1 MLKNL
6 SFLFLT
12 SAILLYGC
20 KSLLSPIED
29 DFKPSLSL
37 DELSTPQ
44 TDLNATN
51 GNSLE
56 DKFRKEV
63 EALIKT
69 KEEDL
74 SSYYENYLDSLKL
87 KLKDSGSV
95 KIKGYEDFLINILSD
110 QIKNDTIYL
119 ANLVTKT
126 ETKGTP
132 LSFQYTGLK
141 NDNFYF
147 EIECLKHNSLSE
159 LIYGGIDIEFVEGD
173 QVRYQYFDLKKRD
186 KIKGSFKVLNDNPV
200 IFNVTKKGYTK
211 SALKVKVKKTLGSNL
226 IVERVIDSLEENQM
240 MVKEISDT
248 IYHLVDEKQYNLA
261 PLLDITNPHKLKIPL
276 VFDNLENL
284 LGWGYWVG
292 ISKSDIDNYSQ
303 LYELIFDEPLKLF
316 AKSELIKTSSKFTLP
331 KTLNEN
337 LKIDF
342 KNNSSDSISLNSTI
356 SYSFFKTDSLSKP
369 LKGELRITNLS
380 KLYDYMIT
388 LKTVGVNIVKSKVQ
402 EEETT
407 YKLNEYI
414 NISVIR

>member
-1 MLKNL
+1 MLKNHF
-6 SFLFLT
+6 FLFLI
-12 SAILLYGC
+12 SVALLSGC
-20 KSLLSPIED
+20 KSILSPTED
-29 DFKPSLSL
+29 EFKPSLSL
-37 DELSTPQ
+37 DELSAPQ
-44 TDLNATN
+44 TALNTTN
-51 GNSLE
+51 GNLLE
-56 DKFRKEV
+56 DKFRQEV

-87 KLKDSGSV
+87 KLKDSGSI
-95 KIKGYEDFLINILSD
+95 KIKGYEDFLVNILSD

-147 EIECLKHNSLSE
+147 EIECLKNNSLSE
-159 LIYGGIDIEFVEGD
+159 LIFGGIDIEFVEGD
-173 QVRYQYFDLKKRD
+173 QVRYKYFDLKKKD
-186 KIKGSFKVLNDNPV
+186 KIKGSFKVINDNPV
-200 IFNVTKKGYTK
+200 IFNVTKKGYSK

-226 IVERVIDSLEENQM
+226 IVERVIDSLEENHL
-240 MVKEISDT
+240 VIKEVSDT

-261 PLLDITNPHKLKIPL
+261 PYLDITNPHKLKIPL
-276 VFDNLENL
+276 VIDNLENL
-284 LGWGYWVG
+284 LGWGYWLG
-292 ISKSDIDNYSQ
+292 ISKSDINNYSQ

-342 KNNSSDSISLNSTI
+342 KNNSNDNISLNSTI
-356 SYSFFKTDSLSKP
+356 SYSFFKTDSLSNP
-369 LKGELRITNLS
+369 SKGELRITNLS

-414 NISVIR
+414 NISVIK

>member
-6 SFLFLT
+6 FILYLT
-12 SAILLYGC
+12 FAALLYGC
-20 KSLLSPIED
+20 KSLLNPIEN

-37 DELSTPQ
+37 DELSAPQ

-87 KLKDSGSV
+87 KLKDSGSI
-95 KIKGYEDFLINILSD
+95 KIKGYEDFLVNILSD
-110 QIKNDTIYL
+110 QIKDDTIYL

-147 EIECLKHNSLSE
+147 EIECLKNNGLSE
-159 LIYGGIDIEFVEGD
+159 LIFGGIDIEFVEGD

-200 IFNVTKKGYTK
+200 IFNVTKKGFTK

-240 MVKEISDT
+240 VIKEVSDT

-276 VFDNLENL
+276 VIDNLENL

-292 ISKSDIDNYSQ
+292 ISKSDIDSYSQ

-342 KNNSSDSISLNSTI
+342 KNNSDDSISLNSTI

-388 LKTVGVNIVKSKVQ
+388 LKTVGVNIVKSKIQ
-402 EEETT
+402 KEETT

>member
-6 SFLFLT
+6 FILYLT
-12 SAILLYGC
+12 FAALLYGC
-20 KSLLSPIED
+20 KSLLNPIEN

-37 DELSTPQ
+37 DELSAPQ

-87 KLKDSGSV
+87 KLKDSGSI
-95 KIKGYEDFLINILSD
+95 KIKGYEDFLVNILSD
-110 QIKNDTIYL
+110 QIKDDTIYL

-147 EIECLKHNSLSE
+147 EIECLKNNGLSE
-159 LIYGGIDIEFVEGD
+159 LIFGGIDIEFVEGD

-200 IFNVTKKGYTK
+200 IFNVTKKGFTK

-240 MVKEISDT
+240 VIKEVSDT

-276 VFDNLENL
+276 VIDNLENL

-292 ISKSDIDNYSQ
+292 ISKSDIDSYSQ

-337 LKIDF
+337 VKIDF
-342 KNNSSDSISLNSTI
+342 KNNSNDSISLNSTI

-388 LKTVGVNIVKSKVQ
+388 LKTVGVNIVKSKIQ
-402 EEETT
+402 KEETT

>member
-1 MLKNL
+1 MLKNHF
-6 SFLFLT
+6 FLFLT
-12 SAILLYGC
+12 SVALLSAC

-37 DELSTPQ
+37 DELSVPE
-44 TDLNATN
+44 TDLNEINA
-51 GNSLE
+51 NSLE
-56 DKFRKEV
+56 DKFKEEV
-63 EALIKT
+63 DALIKT
-69 KEEDL
+69 KQEDL

-95 KIKGYEDFLINILSD
+95 KIKGYEDFLVNILSD
-110 QIKNDTIYL
+110 QIKNDTVYL

-147 EIECLKHNSLSE
+147 EIECLKNNSLLE
-159 LIYGGIDIEFVEGD
+159 LIFGGIDIEFVEGD
-173 QVRYQYFDLKKRD
+173 QVRYQYFDLKKKD
-186 KIKGSFKVLNDNPV
+186 KIKGSFKVLDDNPV
-200 IFNVTKKGYTK
+200 TFNVTKRGFTK

-240 MVKEISDT
+240 VIKEVSDT

-261 PLLDITNPHKLKIPL
+261 PILDITNPHKLKIPL
-276 VFDNLENL
+276 IIDNLENL

-342 KNNSSDSISLNSTI
+342 KNNSNDNISLNSTI
-356 SYSFFKTDSLSKP
+356 SYSFFKTDSLNNP

-414 NISVIR
+414 NISVVK

>member
-1 MLKNL
+1 MLKNHF
-6 SFLFLT
+6 FLFLIYV
-12 SAILLYGC
+12 ALLSGC
-20 KSLLSPIED
+20 KSILSPIED

-37 DELSTPQ
+37 DELSVPQ
-44 TDLNATN
+44 TSLNTTN
-51 GNSLE
+51 GNLLE
-56 DKFRKEV
+56 DKFRQEV

-87 KLKDSGSV
+87 KLKDSGSI
-95 KIKGYEDFLINILSD
+95 KIKGYEDFLVNILSD

-147 EIECLKHNSLSE
+147 EIECLKNNSLSE
-159 LIYGGIDIEFVEGD
+159 LIFGGIDIEFVEGD
-173 QVRYQYFDLKKRD
+173 QVRYKYFDLKKKD
-186 KIKGSFKVLNDNPV
+186 KVKGSFKVINDNPV

-226 IVERVIDSLEENQM
+226 IVERVIDSLEENHL
-240 MVKEISDT
+240 VIKEVSDT

-261 PLLDITNPHKLKIPL
+261 PYLDITNPHKLKIPL
-276 VFDNLENL
+276 VIDNLENL
-284 LGWGYWVG
+284 LGWGYWLG

-316 AKSELIKTSSKFTLP
+316 AKSELIKTSSKFILP

-342 KNNSSDSISLNSTI
+342 KNNSNDNISLNSTI
-356 SYSFFKTDSLSKP
+356 SYSFFKSDSLSTS
-369 LKGELRITNLS
+369 LKGELSITNNS
-380 KLYDYMIT
+380 KIYDYMIT
-388 LKTVGVNIVKSKVQ
+388 LKTVGVNIVKSKVEQQ
-402 EEETT
+402 ETS
-407 YKLNEYI
+407 YDLNEFI
-414 NISVIR
+414 NISVVK

>member
-1 MLKNL
+1 MLKNHF
-6 SFLFLT
+6 FLFLI
-12 SAILLYGC
+12 SATLLSGC
-20 KSLLSPIED
+20 KSILSPIED

-44 TDLNATN
+44 TALNTTN

-56 DKFRKEV
+56 DKFTQEV

-87 KLKDSGSV
+87 KLKDSGSI
-95 KIKGYEDFLINILSD
+95 KIKGYEDFLVNILSD

-147 EIECLKHNSLSE
+147 EIECLKNNSLSE
-159 LIYGGIDIEFVEGD
+159 LIFGGIDIEFVEGD
-173 QVRYQYFDLKKRD
+173 QVRYKYFDLKKKD
-186 KIKGSFKVLNDNPV
+186 KIKGSFKVINDNPI
-200 IFNVTKKGYTK
+200 IFNVTKKGYSK

-226 IVERVIDSLEENQM
+226 IVERVIDSLEENHL
-240 MVKEISDT
+240 VIKEVSDT
-248 IYHLVDEKQYNLA
+248 IYHLIDEKQYNLA
-261 PLLDITNPHKLKIPL
+261 PYLDITNPHKLKIPL
-276 VFDNLENL
+276 VIDNLENL
-284 LGWGYWVG
+284 LGWGYWLG

-342 KNNSSDSISLNSTI
+342 KNNSNDYISLNSSI
-356 SYSFFKTDSLSKP
+356 SYSFFKTDSLSNP

-414 NISVIR
+414 NISVIK

>member
-1 MLKNL
+1 MVKNHF
-6 SFLFLT
+6 FLFLT
-12 SAILLYGC
+12 SVALLSAC

-37 DELSTPQ
+37 DELSVPE
-44 TDLNATN
+44 TDLNITN

-56 DKFRKEV
+56 DKFKEEV
-63 EALIKT
+63 DALIKT
-69 KEEDL
+69 KQEDL
-74 SSYYENYLDSLKL
+74 SSYYENYLDNLKL

-95 KIKGYEDFLINILSD
+95 KIKGYEDFLVNILSD
-110 QIKNDTIYL
+110 QIKNDTVYL

-147 EIECLKHNSLSE
+147 EIECLKNNSLSE
-159 LIYGGIDIEFVEGD
+159 LIFGGIDIEFLEAD
-173 QVRYQYFDLKKRD
+173 QVRYQYFDLKKKD

-211 SALKVKVKKTLGSNL
+211 SSLKVKVKKTLGSNL

-240 MVKEISDT
+240 VIKEVSDT

-276 VFDNLENL
+276 FIDNLENL

-342 KNNSSDSISLNSTI
+342 KNNSNDSISLNSTI

>member
-6 SFLFLT
+6 FFLYLT
-12 SAILLYGC
+12 FAALLYSC
-20 KSLLSPIED
+20 KSLLNPIED

-37 DELSTPQ
+37 DELSAPQ
-44 TDLNATN
+44 TELNPTN

-56 DKFRKEV
+56 DNFRKEV

-87 KLKDSGSV
+87 KLKDSGSI
-95 KIKGYEDFLINILSD
+95 KIKGYEDFLVNILSD

-147 EIECLKHNSLSE
+147 EIECLKNNGLSE
-159 LIYGGIDIEFVEGD
+159 LIFGGIDIEFMEGD

-186 KIKGSFKVLNDNPV
+186 RIKGSFKVLNDNPV

-240 MVKEISDT
+240 VIKEVSDT
-248 IYHLVDEKQYNLA
+248 IYHLVDEKLYNLA

-276 VFDNLENL
+276 VIDNLENL

-316 AKSELIKTSSKFTLP
+316 AKSELVKTSSKFTLP

>member
-6 SFLFLT
+6 FILYLT
-12 SAILLYGC
+12 FAALLYGC
-20 KSLLSPIED
+20 KSLLNPIEN

-37 DELSTPQ
+37 DELSAPQ

-87 KLKDSGSV
+87 KLKDSGSI
-95 KIKGYEDFLINILSD
+95 KIKGYEDFLVNILSD
-110 QIKNDTIYL
+110 QIKDDTIYL

-147 EIECLKHNSLSE
+147 EIECLKNNGLSE
-159 LIYGGIDIEFVEGD
+159 LIFGGIDIEFVEGD

-200 IFNVTKKGYTK
+200 IFNVTKKGFTK

-240 MVKEISDT
+240 VIKEVSDT

-276 VFDNLENL
+276 VIDNLENL

-292 ISKSDIDNYSQ
+292 ISKSDIDSYSQ

-342 KNNSSDSISLNSTI
+342 KNNSDDSISLNSTI

-380 KLYDYMIT
+380 KLYDYMII
-388 LKTVGVNIVKSKVQ
+388 LKTVGVNIVKSKIQ
-402 EEETT
+402 KEETT

>member
-1 MLKNL
+1 MLKNHF
-6 SFLFLT
+6 FLFLT
-12 SAILLYGC
+12 SVALLSAC

-37 DELSTPQ
+37 DELSVPE
-44 TDLNATN
+44 TDLNITN

-56 DKFRKEV
+56 DKFKEEV
-63 EALIKT
+63 DALIKT
-69 KEEDL
+69 KQEDL

-95 KIKGYEDFLINILSD
+95 KIKGYEDFLVNILSD
-110 QIKNDTIYL
+110 QIKNDTVYL

-147 EIECLKHNSLSE
+147 EIECLKNNSLSE
-159 LIYGGIDIEFVEGD
+159 LIFGGIDIEFLEGD
-173 QVRYQYFDLKKRD
+173 QVRYQYFDLKKKD
-186 KIKGSFKVLNDNPV
+186 KIKGSFKVLDDNPV
-200 IFNVTKKGYTK
+200 TFNVTKRGFTK

-240 MVKEISDT
+240 VIKEVSDT

-261 PLLDITNPHKLKIPL
+261 PYLDITNPHKLKIPL
-276 VFDNLENL
+276 VIDNLENL
-284 LGWGYWVG
+284 LGWAYWIG

-342 KNNSSDSISLNSTI
+342 KNNSNDSISLNSTI
-356 SYSFFKTDSLSKP
+356 SYSFFRTDSLSKP
-369 LKGELRITNLS
+369 LKGELRISNLS

>member
-1 MLKNL
+1 MLKNHF
-6 SFLFLT
+6 FLFLI
-12 SAILLYGC
+12 SATLLSGC
-20 KSLLSPIED
+20 KSILSPIED

-44 TDLNATN
+44 TALNTTN

-56 DKFRKEV
+56 DKFTQEV

-87 KLKDSGSV
+87 KLKDSGSI
-95 KIKGYEDFLINILSD
+95 KIKGYEDFLVNILSD

-147 EIECLKHNSLSE
+147 EIECLKNNSLSE
-159 LIYGGIDIEFVEGD
+159 LIFGGIDIEFVEGD
-173 QVRYQYFDLKKRD
+173 QVRYKYFDLKKKD
-186 KIKGSFKVLNDNPV
+186 KIKGSFKVINDNPI
-200 IFNVTKKGYTK
+200 IFNVTKKGYSK

-226 IVERVIDSLEENQM
+226 IVERVIDSLEENHL
-240 MVKEISDT
+240 VIKEVSDT
-248 IYHLVDEKQYNLA
+248 IYHLIDEKQYNLA
-261 PLLDITNPHKLKIPL
+261 PYLDITNPHKLKIPL
-276 VFDNLENL
+276 VIDNLENL
-284 LGWGYWVG
+284 LGWGYWLG

-342 KNNSSDSISLNSTI
+342 KNNSNDNISLNSSI
-356 SYSFFKTDSLSKP
+356 SYSFFKTDSLSNP

-414 NISVIR
+414 NISVIK

>member
-12 SAILLYGC
+12 SAILLHGC

-276 VFDNLENL
+276 VIDNLENL

-331 KTLNEN
+331 KTTNEN

-342 KNNSSDSISLNSTI
+342 KNNSNDNISLNSTI
-356 SYSFFKTDSLSKP
+356 SYSFFKTDSLSNP

-414 NISVIR
+414 NISVIK

>member
-6 SFLFLT
+6 FFLFLT
-12 SAILLYGC
+12 SVALLSAC

-37 DELSTPQ
+37 DELSVPE
-44 TDLNATN
+44 TDLSITN

-56 DKFRKEV
+56 DKFKEEV
-63 EALIKT
+63 DALVKT
-69 KEEDL
+69 KQEDL

-95 KIKGYEDFLINILSD
+95 KIKGYEDFLVNILSD
-110 QIKNDTIYL
+110 QIKNDTVYL

-147 EIECLKHNSLSE
+147 EIECLKNNSLSE
-159 LIYGGIDIEFVEGD
+159 LIFGGIDIEFVEGD
-173 QVRYQYFDLKKRD
+173 QVRYQYFDLKKKD
-186 KIKGSFKVLNDNPV
+186 KIKGSFKVLDDNPV
-200 IFNVTKKGYTK
+200 TFNVTKRGFTK

-240 MVKEISDT
+240 VIKEVSDT
-248 IYHLVDEKQYNLA
+248 IYHIVDEKQYNLA
-261 PLLDITNPHKLKIPL
+261 PYLDITNPHKLKIPL
-276 VFDNLENL
+276 VIDNLENL
-284 LGWGYWVG
+284 LGWAYWIG

-342 KNNSSDSISLNSTI
+342 KNNSDDNISLNSTI
-356 SYSFFKTDSLSKP
+356 SYSFFKTDSLSNP
-369 LKGELRITNLS
+369 FKGELRITNLS

-388 LKTVGVNIVKSKVQ
+388 LKTVGVNIVKSKV
-402 EEETT
+402 EEEEIT

-414 NISVIR
+414 NISVIK

>member
-1 MLKNL
+1 M
-6 SFLFLT
+6 
-12 SAILLYGC
+12 
-20 KSLLSPIED
+20 
-29 DFKPSLSL
+29 
-37 DELSTPQ
+37 
-44 TDLNATN
+44 
-51 GNSLE
+51 
-56 DKFRKEV
+56 
-63 EALIKT
+63 
-69 KEEDL
+69 
-74 SSYYENYLDSLKL
+74 
-87 KLKDSGSV
+87 
-95 KIKGYEDFLINILSD
+95 
-110 QIKNDTIYL
+110 

-147 EIECLKHNSLSE
+147 EIECLKNNGLSE
-159 LIYGGIDIEFVEGD
+159 LIFGGVDIEFVEGD
-173 QVRYQYFDLKKRD
+173 QVRYQYFDLKKKD

-211 SALKVKVKKTLGSNL
+211 SSLKVKVKKTLGSNL

-240 MVKEISDT
+240 VIKEVSDT

-276 VFDNLENL
+276 FIDNLENL

-342 KNNSSDSISLNSTI
+342 KNNSNDSISLNSTI

>member
-1 MLKNL
+1 MLKNHF
-6 SFLFLT
+6 FLFLIYV
-12 SAILLYGC
+12 ALLSGC
-20 KSLLSPIED
+20 KSILSPIED

-44 TDLNATN
+44 TASNSTN

-56 DKFRKEV
+56 DKFRQEV

-87 KLKDSGSV
+87 KLKDSGSI
-95 KIKGYEDFLINILSD
+95 KIKGYEDFLVNILSD

-147 EIECLKHNSLSE
+147 EIECLKNNSLSE
-159 LIYGGIDIEFVEGD
+159 LIFGGIDIEFVEGD
-173 QVRYQYFDLKKRD
+173 QVRYKYFDLKKKD
-186 KIKGSFKVLNDNPV
+186 KIKGSFKVINDNPI
-200 IFNVTKKGYTK
+200 IFNVTKKGYSK

-226 IVERVIDSLEENQM
+226 IVERVIDSLEENHL
-240 MVKEISDT
+240 VIKEVSDT

-261 PLLDITNPHKLKIPL
+261 PYLDITNPHKLKIPL
-276 VFDNLENL
+276 VIDNLENL
-284 LGWGYWVG
+284 LGWGYWLG

-342 KNNSSDSISLNSTI
+342 KNNSNDYISLNSSI
-356 SYSFFKTDSLSKP
+356 SYSFFKTDSLSNP
-369 LKGELRITNLS
+369 SKGELRITNLS

-414 NISVIR
+414 NISVIK

>member
-132 LSFQYTGLK
+132 ISFQYTGLK

-331 KTLNEN
+331 KTTNEN

-342 KNNSSDSISLNSTI
+342 KNNSNDNISLNSTI
-356 SYSFFKTDSLSKP
+356 SYSFFKTDSLSNP

-414 NISVIR
+414 NISVIK

>member
-6 SFLFLT
+6 FFLFLT
-12 SAILLYGC
+12 SVALLSAC

-37 DELSTPQ
+37 DELSVPE
-44 TDLNATN
+44 TDLNITN
-51 GNSLE
+51 GNPLE
-56 DKFRKEV
+56 DKFKEEV
-63 EALIKT
+63 NALIKT
-69 KEEDL
+69 KQEDL

-87 KLKDSGSV
+87 KLKDSGSI
-95 KIKGYEDFLINILSD
+95 KIKGYEDFLVNILSD
-110 QIKNDTIYL
+110 QIKNDTVYL

-147 EIECLKHNSLSE
+147 EIECLKNNSLSE
-159 LIYGGIDIEFVEGD
+159 LIFGGIDIEFVEGD
-173 QVRYQYFDLKKRD
+173 QVRYQYSNLKKKD
-186 KIKGSFKVLNDNPV
+186 KIKGSFKVLDDNPV
-200 IFNVTKKGYTK
+200 TFNITKRGFTK
-211 SALKVKVKKTLGSNL
+211 SALKVKVLKTLGSNL
-226 IVERVIDSLEENQM
+226 IVERVIDTLEENQM
-240 MVKEISDT
+240 VIKEVSDT

-261 PLLDITNPHKLKIPL
+261 PYLDITNPHKLKIPL
-276 VFDNLENL
+276 VIDNLENL
-284 LGWGYWVG
+284 LGWAYWIG

-342 KNNSSDSISLNSTI
+342 KNNSDDNISLNSTI
-356 SYSFFKTDSLSKP
+356 SYSFFKTDSLSNP

-388 LKTVGVNIVKSKVQ
+388 LKTVGVNIVKSKV
-402 EEETT
+402 EEEEIT

-414 NISVIR
+414 NISVIK

>member
-1 MLKNL
+1 MLKNHF
-6 SFLFLT
+6 FLFLT
-12 SAILLYGC
+12 SVALLSAC

-37 DELSTPQ
+37 DELSVPE
-44 TDLNATN
+44 TDLNITN

-56 DKFRKEV
+56 DKFKEEV
-63 EALIKT
+63 DALIKT
-69 KEEDL
+69 KQQDL

-95 KIKGYEDFLINILSD
+95 KIKGYEDFLVNILSN
-110 QIKNDTIYL
+110 QIKNDTVYL

-147 EIECLKHNSLSE
+147 EIECLKNNSLSE
-159 LIYGGIDIEFVEGD
+159 LIFGGIDIEFLEGD
-173 QVRYQYFDLKKRD
+173 QVRYQYFDLKKKD
-186 KIKGSFKVLNDNPV
+186 KIKGSFKVLDDNPV
-200 IFNVTKKGYTK
+200 TFNVTKRGFTK

-240 MVKEISDT
+240 VIKEVSDT

-261 PLLDITNPHKLKIPL
+261 PYLDITNPHKLKIPL
-276 VFDNLENL
+276 VIDNLENL
-284 LGWGYWVG
+284 LGWAYWIG

-342 KNNSSDSISLNSTI
+342 ENN
-356 SYSFFKTDSLSKP
+356 
-369 LKGELRITNLS
+369 
-380 KLYDYMIT
+380 
-388 LKTVGVNIVKSKVQ
+388 
-402 EEETT
+402 
-407 YKLNEYI
+407 
-414 NISVIR
+414 

>member
-6 SFLFLT
+6 FFLYLT
-12 SAILLYGC
+12 FAALLYSC
-20 KSLLSPIED
+20 KSLLNPIED

-37 DELSTPQ
+37 DELSAPQ
-44 TDLNATN
+44 TDLNPTN

-87 KLKDSGSV
+87 KLKDSGSI
-95 KIKGYEDFLINILSD
+95 KIKGYEDFLVNILSD

-147 EIECLKHNSLSE
+147 EIECLKNNGLSE
-159 LIYGGIDIEFVEGD
+159 LIFGGIDIEFMEGD

-186 KIKGSFKVLNDNPV
+186 RIKGSFKVLNDNPV

-240 MVKEISDT
+240 VIKEVSDT

-276 VFDNLENL
+276 VIDNLENL

>member
-159 LIYGGIDIEFVEGD
+159 LIYGGIDIEFIEGD

-331 KTLNEN
+331 KTTNEN

-342 KNNSSDSISLNSTI
+342 KNNSNDNISLNSTI
-356 SYSFFKTDSLSKP
+356 SYSFFKTDSLSNP

-414 NISVIR
+414 NISVIK

>member
-331 KTLNEN
+331 KTTNEN

-342 KNNSSDSISLNSTI
+342 KNNSNDNISLNSTI
-356 SYSFFKTDSLSKP
+356 SYSFFKTDSLSNP

-414 NISVIR
+414 NISVIK

>member
-1 MLKNL
+1 MLKNHF
-6 SFLFLT
+6 FLFLT
-12 SAILLYGC
+12 SVALLSAC

-37 DELSTPQ
+37 DELSVPE
-44 TDLNATN
+44 TDLNITN

-56 DKFRKEV
+56 DKFKEEV
-63 EALIKT
+63 DALIKT
-69 KEEDL
+69 KQEDL

-95 KIKGYEDFLINILSD
+95 KIKGYEDFLVNILSD
-110 QIKNDTIYL
+110 QIKNDTVYL

-147 EIECLKHNSLSE
+147 EIECLKNNSLSE
-159 LIYGGIDIEFVEGD
+159 LIFGGIDIKFLEGD
-173 QVRYQYFDLKKRD
+173 QVRYQYFDLKKKD
-186 KIKGSFKVLNDNPV
+186 KIKGSFKVLDDNPV
-200 IFNVTKKGYTK
+200 TFNVTKRGFTK

-240 MVKEISDT
+240 VIKEVSDT

-261 PLLDITNPHKLKIPL
+261 PYLDITNPHKLKIPL
-276 VFDNLENL
+276 VIDNLENL
-284 LGWGYWVG
+284 LGWAYWIG

-303 LYELIFDEPLKLF
+303 LNELIFDEPLKLF

-342 KNNSSDSISLNSTI
+342 ENNSDDNISLNSTI
-356 SYSFFKTDSLSKP
+356 SYSFFKTDSLSNP
-369 LKGELRITNLS
+369 FKGELRITNLS

-388 LKTVGVNIVKSKVQ
+388 LKTVGVNIVKSKVE

>member
-6 SFLFLT
+6 FFLYLT
-12 SAILLYGC
+12 FAALLYSC
-20 KSLLSPIED
+20 KSLLNPIED

-37 DELSTPQ
+37 DELSAPQ
-44 TDLNATN
+44 TELNPTN

-56 DKFRKEV
+56 DNFRKEV

-226 IVERVIDSLEENQM
+226 IVERVIDSLEENHL
-240 MVKEISDT
+240 VIKEVSDT

-276 VFDNLENL
+276 VIDNLENL

-331 KTLNEN
+331 KTTNEN

-342 KNNSSDSISLNSTI
+342 KNNSNDNISLNSTI
-356 SYSFFKTDSLSKP
+356 SYSFFKTDSLSNP

-414 NISVIR
+414 NISVIK

>member
-1 MLKNL
+1 MV
-6 SFLFLT
+6 
-12 SAILLYGC
+12 I
-20 KSLLSPIED
+20 
-29 DFKPSLSL
+29 
-37 DELSTPQ
+37 
-44 TDLNATN
+44 
-51 GNSLE
+51 
-56 DKFRKEV
+56 KEV
-63 EALIKT
+63 
-69 KEEDL
+69 
-74 SSYYENYLDSLKL
+74 
-87 KLKDSGSV
+87 
-95 KIKGYEDFLINILSD
+95 
-110 QIKNDTIYL
+110 
-119 ANLVTKT
+119 
-126 ETKGTP
+126 
-132 LSFQYTGLK
+132 
-141 NDNFYF
+141 
-147 EIECLKHNSLSE
+147 
-159 LIYGGIDIEFVEGD
+159 
-173 QVRYQYFDLKKRD
+173 
-186 KIKGSFKVLNDNPV
+186 
-200 IFNVTKKGYTK
+200 
-211 SALKVKVKKTLGSNL
+211 
-226 IVERVIDSLEENQM
+226 
-240 MVKEISDT
+240 SDT

-276 VFDNLENL
+276 VIDNLENL

>member
-1 MLKNL
+1 MLKNHF
-6 SFLFLT
+6 FLFLIYV
-12 SAILLYGC
+12 ALLSGC
-20 KSLLSPIED
+20 KSILSPIED

-37 DELSTPQ
+37 DELSAPQ
-44 TDLNATN
+44 TALNTTN
-51 GNSLE
+51 GNLLE
-56 DKFRKEV
+56 DKFRQEV
-63 EALIKT
+63 EALTKT

-87 KLKDSGSV
+87 KLKDSGSI
-95 KIKGYEDFLINILSD
+95 KIKGYEDFLVNILSD

-147 EIECLKHNSLSE
+147 EIECLKNNSLSE
-159 LIYGGIDIEFVEGD
+159 LIFGGIDIEFVEGD
-173 QVRYQYFDLKKRD
+173 QVRYKYFDLKKKD
-186 KIKGSFKVLNDNPV
+186 KIKGSFKVINDNPV
-200 IFNVTKKGYTK
+200 IFNVTKKGYSK

-226 IVERVIDSLEENQM
+226 IVERVIDSLEENHL
-240 MVKEISDT
+240 VIKEVSDT

-261 PLLDITNPHKLKIPL
+261 PYLDITNPHKLKIPL
-276 VFDNLENL
+276 VIDNLENL
-284 LGWGYWVG
+284 LGWGYWLG

-316 AKSELIKTSSKFTLP
+316 AKSELIKTNSKFTLP

-342 KNNSSDSISLNSTI
+342 KNNSNDNISLNSTI
-356 SYSFFKTDSLSKP
+356 SYSFFKTDSLSNP
-369 LKGELRITNLS
+369 SKGELRITNLS

-414 NISVIR
+414 NISVIK

>member
-6 SFLFLT
+6 FFLYLT
-12 SAILLYGC
+12 FAALLYSC
-20 KSLLSPIED
+20 KSLLNPIED

-37 DELSTPQ
+37 DELSAPQ
-44 TDLNATN
+44 TDLNPTN

-87 KLKDSGSV
+87 KLKDSGSI
-95 KIKGYEDFLINILSD
+95 KIKGYEDFLVNILSD

-147 EIECLKHNSLSE
+147 EIECLKNNGLSE
-159 LIYGGIDIEFVEGD
+159 LIFGGIDIEFMEGD

-186 KIKGSFKVLNDNPV
+186 RIKGSFKVLNDNPV

-240 MVKEISDT
+240 VIKEVSDT
-248 IYHLVDEKQYNLA
+248 IYHLVDEKLYNLA

-276 VFDNLENL
+276 VIDNLENL